1 MGDGWRMHL
10 VYVDESGDPGARHSP
25 TATYFLSSLRIPAD
39 RWAEAHD
46 RLVGFRQRMRDQVGL
61 KLSAEIH
68 AVEFLGGAKVFLG
81 LEARQR
87 LRVALWLMRELRQ
100 IPGACCL
107 TVGCHKEAHAEPM
120 NACWRQLAHALVS
133 SAQGPMVM
141 LADMGEEAAIR
152 EAIAQFRTESTGE
165 KALIEDPFHRDSR
178 HSYFLQAIDLLAYLH
193 RQRHHPNAL
202 FRDKQPSEIFQA
214 LDELGPQVHWL
225 K

>member
-1 MGDGWRMHL
+1 MDL

-25 TATYFLSSLRIPAD
+25 TATYFLSSLCIPAD
-39 RWAEAHD
+39 QWADAQG
-46 RLVGFRQRMRDQVGL
+46 RLISFRQRMRDQLGL

-68 AVEFLGGAKVFLG
+68 AVEFLGGAKKFLG

-100 IPGACCL
+100 IPGVRCL
-107 TVGCHKEAHAEPM
+107 TVGCHKATHAEPM
-120 NACWRQLAHALVS
+120 NACWRQLAHTLVS
-133 SAQGPMVM
+133 SAQGPMIM

-152 EAIAQFRTESTGE
+152 QAIAQFRAESLRQ
-165 KALIEDPFHRDSR
+165 KAVIEDPFHRDSR

-202 FRDKQPSEIFQA
+202 FREKQPSEIFQA
-214 LDELGPQVHWL
+214 LDELGPQAHWL

>member
-1 MGDGWRMHL
+1 MDL
-10 VYVDESGDPGARHSP
+10 VYVDESGDPGARQSP
-25 TATYFLSSLRIPAD
+25 TATYILSSLCIPAD
-39 RWAEAHD
+39 QWAEAQG
-46 RLVGFRQRMRDQVGL
+46 RLISFRQRMRDRLGL

-68 AVEFLGGAKVFLG
+68 AVEFLGGAKMFLG

-87 LRVALWLMRELRQ
+87 LRIALWLLRELRQ
-100 IPGACCL
+100 IPGVRCL
-107 TVGCHKEAHAEPM
+107 TVGCHKVAHAEPM

-133 SAQGPMVM
+133 SAQGPMIM

-152 EAIAQFRTESTGE
+152 QAIAQFRAESFGQ
-165 KALIEDPFHRDSR
+165 KGLIEDPFHRDSR

-202 FRDKQPSEIFQA
+202 FRDKQPSEIFEA
-214 LDELGPQVHWL
+214 LDELGPRVFWL

>member
-1 MGDGWRMHL
+1 MDL

-39 RWAEAHD
+39 SWAEAQG
-46 RLVGFRQRMRDQVGL
+46 RLVRFRQRMRDRLGL

-68 AVEFLGGAKVFLG
+68 AVEFLGGAKTFLG

-100 IPGACCL
+100 IPGARCL
-107 TVGCHKEAHAEPM
+107 TVGCHKTAHAEPM
-120 NACWRQLAHALVS
+120 NACWRQLAHSLVS
-133 SAQGPMVM
+133 SAQGPMIV

-152 EAIAQFRTESTGE
+152 QAINQFRAESLVRNV
-165 KALIEDPFHRDSR
+165 LIEDPFHRDSR

-202 FRDKQPSEIFQA
+202 FREKQPSEIFQA
-214 LDELGPQVHWL
+214 LDELGPQAHWL